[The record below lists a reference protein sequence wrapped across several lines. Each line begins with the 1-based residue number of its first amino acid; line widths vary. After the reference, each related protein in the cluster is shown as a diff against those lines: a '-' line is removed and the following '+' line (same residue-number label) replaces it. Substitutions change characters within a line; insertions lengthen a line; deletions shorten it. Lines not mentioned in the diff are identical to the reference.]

1 MTEVTF
7 TKATG
12 GHKAGATLNTSPGA
26 AAYLIESG
34 VAEPAKTPEKPAPK
48 AGSGR
53 GKTTVGG
60 ASPADGAS
68 TAG

>member
-12 GHKAGATLNTSPGA
+12 GHSVGDTLNTSPGA

-34 VAEPAKTPEKPAPK
+34 IAEPAKAPDKQSEDVPQEPK
-48 AGSGR
+48 ARRVR
-53 GKTTVGG
+53 GV
-60 ASPADGAS
+60 SPASGPP